1 MLDDGLCWKSEVIH
15 KAFENTGKTSQTNM
29 ILKIFQVGAV
39 ADSRPE
45 DLYLFNQIWHQI
57 CRECLRKVQVKV
69 RPNRYHLF
77 QELRVEPVKI
87 RRIERVECSDCSK
100 ETNTVKRTSHPP
112 TRPEGPA
119 NNSN

>member
-1 MLDDGLCWKSEVIH
+1 MS
-15 KAFENTGKTSQTNM
+15 
-29 ILKIFQVGAV
+29 ILQVGAA
-39 ADSRPE
+39 ADSKQE
-45 DLYLFNQIWHQI
+45 DLYLFSQIWPQI

-69 RPNRYHLF
+69 KPNRYHLF

-100 ETNTVKRTSHPP
+100 ETNTVRKTSHPQ

-119 NNSN
+119 NNSK